1 MRRSGRDALRGGTV
15 YIAWGC
21 AGVPCCTRRGG
32 AFGPREEHPLK
43 CERGGR
49 GSPRQGPR
57 EGWAPVGEHA
67 GCVWGMATES
77 SVLLLRLNPW
87 C

>member
-32 AFGPREEHPLK
+32 AFGLREEHPLK
-43 CERGGR
+43 CEGGGR
-49 GSPRQGPR
+49 GRLLPG
-57 EGWAPVGEHA
+57 AA
-67 GCVWGMATES
+67 GGLGS
-77 SVLLLRLNPW
+77 GG
-87 C
+87 